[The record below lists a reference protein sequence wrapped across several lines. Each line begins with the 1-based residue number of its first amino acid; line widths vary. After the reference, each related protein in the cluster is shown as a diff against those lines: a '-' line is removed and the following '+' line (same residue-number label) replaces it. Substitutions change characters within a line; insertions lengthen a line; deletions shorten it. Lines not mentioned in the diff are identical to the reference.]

1 MGVSGFDKY
10 VLTEHAK
17 QRISERLGI
26 AVKEM
31 YAWTYRLL
39 AEATPIEESNN
50 GDGVRYQAR
59 NIILVLNEAEKKVL
73 TVYPESKYG
82 ADADLKTNLAD
93 PALISYLQKP
103 LRAYLKE
110 TQRDFSQEL
119 AGYLSDLNLANMT
132 YQNTAAPEDFG
143 IMVNTLQKLEG
154 RITAYYQTVA
164 NVQKLQMNGWLY
176 PKIKGGLDWPPFFAP
191 FYGCTLGNSGSWG
204 ISLKNIKIRYF

>member
-39 AEATPIEESNN
+39 SEATPIEAAQGS
-50 GDGVRYQAR
+50 DCVRYQAR
-59 NIILVLNEAEKKVL
+59 NIILVLNETEKKVL

-82 ADADLKTNLAD
+82 ADVDLKESLAD
-93 PALISYLQKP
+93 PALLSYLQKP

-110 TQRDFSQEL
+110 SQRDFSREL
-119 AGYLSDLNLANMT
+119 AGYLSDLNLANMN
-132 YQNTAAPEDFG
+132 YQNTAAPEDLG

-164 NVQKLQMNGWLY
+164 NVQKLQKNGWLW
-176 PKIKGGLDWPPFFAP
+176 PKWKGGLGRRPFLFLLNEL
-191 FYGCTLGNSGSWG
+191 TLGNSGSWG
-204 ISLKNIKIRYF
+204 R

>member
-39 AEATPIEESNN
+39 AEATPIEENN
-50 GDGVRYQAR
+50 DGDGVRYQAR
-59 NIILVLNEAEKKVL
+59 NIILVLNEAEKKIL

-82 ADADLKTNLAD
+82 ADADLKANLAD

-119 AGYLSDLNLANMT
+119 AGYLSDLNLANMN
-132 YQNTAAPEDFG
+132 YQNTAAPEDLG

-164 NVQKLQMNGWLY
+164 NVQKLQMNG
-176 PKIKGGLDWPPFFAP
+176 
-191 FYGCTLGNSGSWG
+191 
-204 ISLKNIKIRYF
+204 

>member
-10 VLTEHAK
+10 MLTEHAK

-82 ADADLKTNLAD
+82 ADADLKANLAD

-119 AGYLSDLNLANMT
+119 AGYLSDLNLANMN
-132 YQNTAAPEDFG
+132 YQNTAAPEDLG

-164 NVQKLQMNGWLY
+164 NVQKLQMNG
-176 PKIKGGLDWPPFFAP
+176 
-191 FYGCTLGNSGSWG
+191 
-204 ISLKNIKIRYF
+204 